1 MRGEGE
7 GVNIMKKFC
16 IVVFMILTLV
26 SALSGCVTKSPEK
39 AQYTDISVQQAK
51 EMIDKG
57 DVFIL
62 DVRTQEEYN
71 AEHIRNSTLIPVQD
85 LSKRLNE
92 VPRDRKILV
101 YCRTGSRSTAASEI
115 LVNNEFTQIY
125 NMKGGITEWTKAGYE
140 VVK

>member
-7 GVNIMKKFC
+7 GMNIMKTFY
-16 IVVFMILTLV
+16 IIMFITLTLV
-26 SALSGCVTKSPEK
+26 FALSGCITQQPEK
-39 AQYTDISVQQAK
+39 AQYADTSVQQAK

-71 AEHIRNSTLIPVQD
+71 AGHIRNSTLIPVQD
-85 LSKRLNE
+85 LGKRLNE
-92 VPRDRKILV
+92 VPRDREILV
-101 YCRTGSRSTAASEI
+101 YCRTGGRSTAASEI
-115 LVNNEFTQIY
+115 LVNNGFTQIY

-140 VVK
+140 VVN

>member
-1 MRGEGE
+1 VRAEDE
-7 GVNIMKKFC
+7 SVNIMKNFF
-16 IVVFMILTLV
+16 IVVFMTLTLV
-26 SALSGCVTKSPEK
+26 PALSGCVTRPPEK
-39 AQYTDISVQQAK
+39 AQYIDTSVQQAK

-71 AEHIRNSTLIPVQD
+71 TGHIRNSTLIPVQD

-92 VPRDRKILV
+92 VPRDRDILV
-101 YCRTGSRSTAASEI
+101 YCRTGGRSTAASEI
-115 LVNNEFTQIY
+115 LANNGFTRIY

>member
-1 MRGEGE
+1 
-7 GVNIMKKFC
+7 MKKFC
-16 IVVFMILTLV
+16 IFVFMILTLV
-26 SALSGCVTKSPEK
+26 SALSGCVTRPPEK
-39 AQYTDISVQQAK
+39 AQYIDTSVQQAK

-62 DVRTQEEYN
+62 DVRTQEEYD

-101 YCRTGSRSTAASEI
+101 YCRTGGRSTTASEI
-115 LVNNEFTQIY
+115 LVNNGFTQIY
-125 NMKGGITEWTKAGYE
+125 NMKGGITEWTKAGYG

>member
-1 MRGEGE
+1 MRRGGE
-7 GVNIMKKFC
+7 GVNIVKVFF

-26 SALSGCVTKSPEK
+26 SALSGCVTRSPEK
-39 AQYTDISVQQAK
+39 VQYTDISVQQAK

-57 DVFIL
+57 EVFIL
-62 DVRTQEEYN
+62 DVRTQEEYD
-71 AEHIRNSTLIPVQD
+71 AGHIRNSTLIPVQD

-101 YCRTGSRSTAASEI
+101 YCRTGSRSTSASEI
-115 LVNNEFTQIY
+115 LVNNGFTQIY

>member
-7 GVNIMKKFC
+7 GVNIMKNFF
-16 IVVFMILTLV
+16 IVVFMTLTLIP
-26 SALSGCVTKSPEK
+26 ALSGCVTKSPEK
-39 AQYTDISVQQAK
+39 VQYIDVSVQQAK

-71 AEHIRNSTLIPVQD
+71 SGHIRNSTLIPLQD

-92 VPRDRKILV
+92 VPRDRDILV
-101 YCRTGSRSTAASEI
+101 YCRTGGRSTAASEI
-115 LVNNEFTQIY
+115 LANNGFTRIY
-125 NMKGGITEWTKAGYE
+125 NMKGGIMEWTKAGYE

>member
-1 MRGEGE
+1 MRGKGK
-7 GVNIMKKFC
+7 GMNIMKKFF
-16 IVVFMILTLV
+16 IVVFMTLTLV
-26 SALSGCVTKSPEK
+26 SALSGCVTKPPEK
-39 AQYTDISVQQAK
+39 AQYIDISAQQAK

-57 DVFIL
+57 EVFIL

-71 AEHIRNSTLIPVQD
+71 AGHIRNSTLIPVQD

-101 YCRTGSRSTAASEI
+101 YCRTGGRSAAASEI
-115 LVNNEFTQIY
+115 LVNNGFTRIY
-125 NMKGGITEWTKAGYE
+125 NMKGGIMEWTKAGYE

>member
-1 MRGEGE
+1 
-7 GVNIMKKFC
+7 MKKFC
-16 IVVFMILTLV
+16 IFVFMILTLV
-26 SALSGCVTKSPEK
+26 SALSGCVTRPPEK
-39 AQYTDISVQQAK
+39 VQYIDTSVQQAK

-62 DVRTQEEYN
+62 DVRTQEEYD

-101 YCRTGSRSTAASEI
+101 YCRTGGRSTTASEI
-115 LVNNEFTQIY
+115 LVNNGFTQIY
-125 NMKGGITEWTKAGYE
+125 NMKGGITEWTKAGYG

>member
-7 GVNIMKKFC
+7 GVNMMKKFF
-16 IVVFMILTLV
+16 IIVFMILTLV
-26 SALSGCVTKSPEK
+26 SALSGCVTQPPEK

-57 DVFIL
+57 DVFTL

-71 AEHIRNSTLIPVQD
+71 AGHIRNSTLIPLQD

-92 VPRDRKILV
+92 VPRDRDILV
-101 YCRTGSRSTAASEI
+101 YCKTGGRSTAASEI
-115 LVNNEFTQIY
+115 LVNNGFTRIY

-140 VVK
+140 IVK

>member
-7 GVNIMKKFC
+7 GLNIIKKFC
-16 IVVFMILTLV
+16 IVVFMTLTLV
-26 SALSGCVTKSPEK
+26 PALSGCVTKSPEK

-71 AEHIRNSTLIPVQD
+71 AGHIRNSTLIPVQD

-92 VPRDRKILV
+92 VPRDRDTIV
-101 YCRTGSRSTAASEI
+101 YCKTGGRSTAASEI
-115 LVNNEFTQIY
+115 LANSGFIRIY

-140 VVK
+140 IVK

>member
-7 GVNIMKKFC
+7 GLNIMKKFY
-16 IVVFMILTLV
+16 ILVFMTLTSV
-26 SALSGCVTKSPEK
+26 SALSGCVTQSPEK
-39 AQYTDISVQQAK
+39 AQYTDTSVQQAK
-51 EMIDKG
+51 ELIDKG

-71 AEHIRNSTLIPVQD
+71 AGHIRNSTLIPVQD

-101 YCRTGSRSTAASEI
+101 YCRTGGRSTTASEI
-115 LVNNEFTQIY
+115 LVNNGFTQIY
-125 NMKGGITEWTKAGYE
+125 NMKGGITEWTNAGYE

>member
-1 MRGEGE
+1 MRGKGE

-57 DVFIL
+57 EVFIL

-71 AEHIRNSTLIPVQD
+71 AGHIRNSTLIPVQD

-92 VPRDRKILV
+92 VPRNREILV
-101 YCRTGSRSTAASEI
+101 YCRTGGRSTAASEI
-115 LVNNEFTQIY
+115 LVNNGFTQIY

>member
-1 MRGEGE
+1 
-7 GVNIMKKFC
+7 MKTFF
-16 IVVFMILTLV
+16 IIIFMTLILFPV
-26 SALSGCVTKSPEK
+26 LSGCVTKSPEK
-39 AQYTDISVQQAK
+39 AQYTDTSVQQAK

-57 DVFIL
+57 EVFIL

-71 AEHIRNSTLIPVQD
+71 AGHIRNSTLIPVQD
-85 LSKRLNE
+85 LSKRLTE

-101 YCRTGSRSTAASEI
+101 YCRTGGRSTAASEI
-115 LVNNEFTQIY
+115 LVNNGFTRIY

>member
-1 MRGEGE
+1 
-7 GVNIMKKFC
+7 MKKFF
-16 IVVFMILTLV
+16 IVVFMTLTLV
-26 SALSGCVTKSPEK
+26 SALSGCVARSPEK

-51 EMIDKG
+51 EMIDTG
-57 DVFIL
+57 EVFIL

-71 AEHIRNSTLIPVQD
+71 AGHIRNSTLIPVQD

-92 VPRDRKILV
+92 VPRDRDILV
-101 YCRTGSRSTAASEI
+101 YCKTGGRSTAASEI
-115 LVNNEFTQIY
+115 LVNNGFARIY